1 MPSSLEAAE
10 YFIEEGIFYC
20 PGKAANAGG
29 VAVSALEMSQNSQR
43 LQWEKA
49 EVDAKLDDIMKSIYE
64 ACRDTAETF
73 EQKNNFMLGANVAGF
88 EKVAKAMFA
97 QGLV

>member
-1 MPSSLEAAE
+1 VIPVRGCGVGVVGSCRTGLTAGRLSQ
-10 YFIEEGIFYC
+10 IFYC

-73 EQKNNFMLGANVAGF
+73 DQKIILC
-88 EKVAKAMFA
+88 
-97 QGLV
+97 